1 MNTYA
6 RENNN
11 GDRGATEFLLFNLKP
26 TDGFAKPARDM
37 FYEPSQPFLIKDLLD
52 DVTSAV
58 CSYYSAEE
66 DPSGGATGAF
76 RWKSSTLDRFLR
88 PNVGGCKG
96 RAE

>member
-66 DPSGGATGAF
+66 DPSGGDRCVSLEIVNIRSVFTAQ
-76 RWKSSTLDRFLR
+76 RWRL
-88 PNVGGCKG
+88 
-96 RAE
+96 